1 MTDSSSVEQ
10 RARQIKVLL
19 MDCDGV
25 LTDGRIWIID
35 ENEDQKAFHIR
46 DGLGLELWHRAG
58 LRSGII
64 SGRSSTA
71 VARRAKGLNIS
82 IVHLGQNDKV
92 KAFEETLL
100 QTGVSRDEVAFIG
113 DDLNDIPLML
123 RCGLAIA
130 VSDASSETKARAQY
144 VTRATGGYGA
154 VREAVE
160 LILKVQNK
168 WEGLISDYL
177 KQ

>member
-1 MTDSSSVEQ
+1 MTDSNAVEE
-10 RARQIKVLL
+10 RARQIKLLL

-82 IVHLGQNDKV
+82 IVHLGQNDKL

-100 QTGVSRDEVAFIG
+100 ETGVLNDEVAFIG

-130 VSDASSETKARAQY
+130 VSDASSETKASAQY
-144 VTRATGGYGA
+144 VTQARGGNGA
-154 VREAVE
+154 VREAIE

-168 WEGLISDYL
+168 WEGLIADYL
-177 KQ
+177 KL

>member
-10 RARQIKVLL
+10 RARQIRLLL

-58 LRSGII
+58 LKSGII

-82 IVHLGQNDKV
+82 IVHLGQNDKL
-92 KAFEETLL
+92 KAFEEILL
-100 QTGVSRDEVAFIG
+100 ETGVSKDEVAFIG

-123 RCGLAIA
+123 NCGLAIA
-130 VSDASSETKARAQY
+130 VSDASSETKVRAQY
-144 VTRATGGYGA
+144 VTQASGGNGA
-154 VREAVE
+154 VRETIE
-160 LILKVQNK
+160 LILKVQDK
-168 WEGLISDYL
+168 WEGLIADYL
-177 KQ
+177 KL